1 MRGDQGVQWSGHCKE
16 VTGEIAG
23 QGLAHGRAWL
33 AGPGIKGG
41 PSGGPRREWS
51 RAVTREK
58 RENCCSRVSGSSVVG
73 PKGGVNKGGV
83 I

>member
-1 MRGDQGVQWSGHCKE
+1 MHGDQGIQWSGHCKE

-41 PSGGPRREWS
+41 GASGGPRR
-51 RAVTREK
+51 
-58 RENCCSRVSGSSVVG
+58 NGQG
-73 PKGGVNKGGV
+73 Q
-83 I
+83 